1 MDTRAFS
8 MARSL
13 RKSASAGALVLVS
26 LFGPAFAQNRG
37 DDRIMVPF
45 SALSA
50 SAQQEIVALQRNVN
64 RETAPDP
71 LLFPLDAPV
80 TRQTPL
86 HLQAETAMLD
96 GRKARINWAIG
107 VYR

>member
-13 RKSASAGALVLVS
+13 RYSASVGALVFVS
-26 LFGPAFAQNRG
+26 LCGPAFAQNRG
-37 DDRIMVPF
+37 DDQITVPF
-45 SALSA
+45 SSLSA
-50 SAQQEIVALQRNVN
+50 SAQQEIIALQRGVN
-64 RETAPDP
+64 RETAADP
-71 LLFPLDAPV
+71 LLFPLDAPAV
-80 TRQTPL
+80 RRSPL
-86 HLQAETAMLD
+86 PLQAEAVMLD

>member
-13 RKSASAGALVLVS
+13 RYSASVGALVLLATSV
-26 LFGPAFAQNRG
+26 PAISQNLG
-37 DDRIMVPF
+37 EDQITIPF
-45 SALSA
+45 SSLSV
-50 SAQQEIVALQRNVN
+50 SAQREIISLQRSAD
-64 RETAPDP
+64 RTSAPDP

-80 TRQTPL
+80 SRSVTSP
-86 HLQAETAMLD
+86 LQAETVMLD
-96 GRKARINWAIG
+96 GRKVRVNWAIG